1 MDKQSNSQPWDDDTV
16 PRIQLSC
23 DPDNVEQSSLAIVE
37 AMDSTF
43 ADDRNNV
50 SFSRFTEG
58 KTNILAKVTKKDAE
72 GNESAVLVRAYGQDT
87 EILIDRER
95 EIKTHALLASKGLAS
110 PLLARFENGIV
121 YRFCPG
127 DVCTISSLE
136 PDVDLL
142 SNGNDSEPQQ
152 WMKPSLWSVITQ
164 WIGLTPDEVLTQS
177 RSREYLRAEFAWI
190 VERLVGKPD
199 APGRDLVFAHCDP
212 LLGTSS
218 VLRRPDHSPMK
229 TLGGYAVP
237 APAAFELANHF
248 GEWAGFECDYS
259 KLPTQ
264 AQRRDFLKYYVRSRN
279 HDEYGVHSSDADQ
292 PDEVELLHKQ
302 VDLFRGVPGFRW
314 GIWALIQQHI
324 ATGDEDF
331 DFADYAEKK
340 FGEYEAWKAELD
352 GSRQERGDERCFS
365 EKRWA
370 DEGSIPLL

>member
-127 DVCTISSLE
+127 DVCST
-136 PDVDLL
+136 DDL
-142 SNGNDSEPQQ
+142 S
-152 WMKPSLWSVITQ
+152 
-164 WIGLTPDEVLTQS
+164 
-177 RSREYLRAEFAWI
+177 
-190 VERLVGKPD
+190 KPD
-199 APGRDLVFAHCDP
+199 
-212 LLGTSS
+212 
-218 VLRRPDHSPMK
+218 
-229 TLGGYAVP
+229 YAVP